1 MHTFQSGDNPNLTGL
16 VIAVKDMEAL
26 RSMLSSDEGR
36 AAAKE
41 DGVIAD
47 SMTVLSEAK

>member
-1 MHTFQSGDNPNLTGL
+1 
-16 VIAVKDMEAL
+16 
-26 RSMLSSDEGR
+26 MLSSDEGR

-47 SMTVLSEAK
+47 SMTVLTEAN